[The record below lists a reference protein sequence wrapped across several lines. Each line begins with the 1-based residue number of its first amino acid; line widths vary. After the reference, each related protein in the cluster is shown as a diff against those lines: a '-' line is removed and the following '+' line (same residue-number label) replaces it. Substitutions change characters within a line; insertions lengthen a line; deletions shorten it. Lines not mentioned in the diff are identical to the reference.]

1 MSERNTN
8 LKQKTKLAAT
18 EVKHKQ
24 QRMKYSDMKN
34 IQVPTGNHFTP
45 YRFVNEIVEWEEY
58 H

>member
-45 YRFVNEIVEWEEY
+45 YRFVNEIVE
-58 H
+58 